1 METNIPDKQAED
13 KARLN
18 NNLTKAVDELRSM
31 PEYAAIDRIIQG
43 YCNEWS
49 EFDGSLET
57 KMAFQKRIYILVMR
71 LLPKLTHR
79 QIFLGLVEDYK
90 RILHENEEL
99 LKDVAERKALELKD
113 ISLFDTWFKRGNYDQ
128 TIPMLADYRAHMK
141 RLNITDN
148 GDIAEMSEKEKGAP

>member
-1 METNIPDKQAED
+1 METNIPNKQAED
-13 KARLN
+13 KVRLN

-31 PEYAAIDRIIQG
+31 PEYAAIDRVIQG
-43 YCNEWS
+43 YVNEWS

-90 RILHENEEL
+90 RILHTNEEL
-99 LKDVAERKALELKD
+99 LRDVAERKALELKD
-113 ISLFDTWFKRGNYDQ
+113 IDIFSNWFQKGNYDQ
-128 TIPMLADYRAHMK
+128 TIPILSDYREHMK
-141 RLNITDN
+141 RLNVTDN
-148 GDIAEMSEKEKGAP
+148 GDVISVNQ

>member
-1 METNIPDKQAED
+1 METNITNNKSAED

-18 NNLTKAVDELRSM
+18 NNLTKAVDELRTM

-90 RILHENEEL
+90 RILHTNEEL

-113 ISLFDTWFKRGNYDQ
+113 IEIFYNWFNQENFESK
-128 TIPMLADYRAHMK
+128 IPISKEYKMHMK

-148 GDIAEMSEKEKGAP
+148 GDVLEV